1 MMNREYWNRVAE
13 HYEDEIFDV
22 IRQDRRGLVLSK
34 LDRYG
39 DTRTTASDIG
49 CGTGN
54 FLPSLASRFRHVVAV
69 DISHRCI
76 ERARARCETLAN
88 VSFLKMDV
96 ASQGIRLPKVDLAL
110 SVNSF
115 ITPSLTQRTRI
126 LSAVTRHLRAS
137 GHLILV
143 VPSLESAMLTNARL
157 IEWNLRSGVLP
168 SVANRAGFGSRIQ
181 ADNRRLHEGI
191 VPIDGVLTK
200 HYTREELAV
209 ILGNSNMR
217 ISDTL
222 KIEYPWNTEFSKA
235 PGWMRSPYPW
245 DWLCVAQKLA

>member
-22 IRQDRRGLVLSK
+22 FRQDRQGLVLSQ
-34 LDRYG
+34 LDRLG
-39 DTRTTASDIG
+39 DTRTSASDIG

-54 FLPSLASRFRHVVAV
+54 FLPALASRFRHVLAV

-88 VSFLKMDV
+88 VSFSRMDL
-96 ASQGIRLPKVDLAL
+96 ASPGIRLPKVDLAL
-110 SVNSF
+110 SVNSL

-126 LSAVTRHLRAS
+126 LNTISRHLRAS
-137 GHLILV
+137 GYLILV
-143 VPSLESAMLTNARL
+143 VPSLESAMLANTRL

-168 SVANRAGFGSRIQ
+168 SAANRLGFGSQIQ
-181 ADNRRLHEGI
+181 TDNRRLHEGI
-191 VPIDGVLTK
+191 LPIDGVLTK

-209 ILGNSNMR
+209 VLRNNRMR
-217 ISDTL
+217 VSDTV
-222 KIEYPWNTEFSKA
+222 KIEYPWNTEFTKA
-235 PGWMRSPYPW
+235 PPWMTSPYPW